1 MAETMERRM
10 DAGITE
16 AVASYRH
23 LPAHPLDRSDL
34 REVLDT
40 LVDLHRQIATQSDLN
55 GLVYWLRQATTFCI
69 GSAAGLSLKGVADV
83 AVTVRKQAHGWIGLA
98 GMDQRGNPTKV
109 LARGLRSIFEME
121 VGNVA
126 RRSIQ
131 AYRWQG
137 NYAEQA
143 ARNLIALAAALLPAS
158 IYFEAIRDGVRPTFR
173 GDGEQLTLF

>member
-1 MAETMERRM
+1 MAETMARRM
-10 DAGITE
+10 DARLTE
-16 AVASYRH
+16 AVASYSH
-23 LPAHPLDRSDL
+23 LPTRSLDRTDL
-34 REVLDT
+34 LGT
-40 LVDLHRQIATQSDLN
+40 LNSLVDLHRQMSVQSDLN
-55 GLVYWLRQATTFCI
+55 GLVYWLREATSFCI
-69 GSAAGLSLKGVADV
+69 CAAAGLSQKSVAAV

-98 GMDQRGNPTKV
+98 GMDQRSNPTKV
-109 LARGLRSIFEME
+109 LARGIRSVFEIE

-126 RRSIQ
+126 RRSVQ

-143 ARNLIALAAALLPAS
+143 ARNLISLAAVLLPAS

>member
-10 DAGITE
+10 DARITE
-16 AVASYRH
+16 AEASYRH
-23 LPAHPLDRSDL
+23 LPAYTLDRSDL

-69 GSAAGLSLKGVADV
+69 RSAAGLSREGVADV
-83 AVTVRKQAHGWIGLA
+83 AATVRKQAHGWIGLA
-98 GMDQRGNPTKV
+98 GMYQRGNPTKV

-143 ARNLIALAAALLPAS
+143 TRNLISLAAALLPAS
-158 IYFEAIRDGVRPTFR
+158 IYFEAIRDGVRPAFR

>member
-1 MAETMERRM
+1 MAETLERRM
-10 DAGITE
+10 DARLTE
-16 AVASYRH
+16 AVASYSP
-23 LPAHPLDRSDL
+23 LLAHPLDRTDL

-40 LVDLHRQIATQSDLN
+40 LVDMHRQIATQSDLN

-69 GSAAGLSLKGVADV
+69 GSAVGLSRKGVADV

-98 GMDQRGNPTKV
+98 GMDQRSNPTKV
-109 LARGLRSIFEME
+109 LAGGLRSIFEME

-137 NYAEQA
+137 DYAEQA
-143 ARNLIALAAALLPAS
+143 ARNLIALAAVLLPAS